1 MHKILYNDLNNERED
16 FIITIHTITPVG
28 KQYKDSA
35 YVHVSDL
42 SSTIIKLIS
51 YYVKSVTS

>member
-1 MHKILYNDLNNERED
+1 MQNDFIKERKD

-42 SSTIIKLIS
+42 SLTIIKLS
-51 YYVKSVTS
+51 YVKSGTPL

>member
-1 MHKILYNDLNNERED
+1 MHNDLNNERED